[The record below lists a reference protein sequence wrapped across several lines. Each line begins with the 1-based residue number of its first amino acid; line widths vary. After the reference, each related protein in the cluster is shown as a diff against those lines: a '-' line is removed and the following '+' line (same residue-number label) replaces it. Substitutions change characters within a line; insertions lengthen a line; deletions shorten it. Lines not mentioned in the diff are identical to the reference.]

1 MRKDQQTTGARGG
14 RGAAPAW
21 RVWGL
26 AAAVLLTI
34 GIGAGTWL
42 LLTRM
47 DAPGHAAQFTGGA
60 RLAVD
65 RELIDFGVVP
75 FRQMVEAT
83 FRVQNVGDRPLSLPA
98 APPLDVL
105 EGC

>member
-1 MRKDQQTTGARGG
+1 MRKNQRIPAAQG
-14 RGAAPAW
+14 RPGAAPAW
-21 RVWGL
+21 RSWGL

-42 LLTRM
+42 LLARM

-65 RELIDFGVVP
+65 RDLIDFGVVP

-83 FRVQNVGDRPLSLPA
+83 FRVQNVGDKPLSLPA